1 MSPERW
7 RQIEDVYCD
16 ALELELT
23 ARAAFL
29 DQACAG
35 DDELRREVESL
46 VAAHEQAGHFI
57 TTPAMDVVARQM
69 AERHSQ
75 GRAQDYAARRAA
87 SSTNPFNP
95 TSHDA
100 SLGTEAVSALLPGT
114 LLGSRYLVE
123 REIGKG
129 GVGEVYLARDR
140 KLLDAPVVV
149 KVLREQLRDSSHR
162 EWFERKFEQEIAAL
176 SRIDH
181 PGVVRALDV
190 GELDDGR
197 AYFVMQYVP
206 GVCLRLALEP
216 RGMGLGR
223 AAYLLGQT
231 GHALTAAHRH
241 GVIHRDL
248 KPENIMLQPTG
259 DEEIVKLIDFGIA
272 TVLDD
277 ANASGITTTTV
288 IGTREYM
295 APEQLMGR
303 PEAASDTFALGVI
316 AYEMLTGRRPFNP
329 ANVAEL
335 YEAQRRA
342 DFTRPRELRT
352 ELPVAAEEAIIKALA
367 FDPGRRY
374 ARAKDFTDALAR
386 ALLSESDASGA
397 EVYAAPSASLPTRP
411 DAAPCRMPVWPA
423 VAAMVVIIAGAGAT
437 IWWRIQSRTPEVVT
451 AVEPPAAALPERQL
465 SYSLTARKDPR
476 RHPQGKPFLLPGEII
491 FEAGYHVR
499 LNLTSPQDGHL
510 YVINEG
516 PARAGSLPD
525 YIILFPEAA
534 SESAA
539 IPAGRSVQIP
549 PPSGRPEDDWFVFD
563 EEEGVEKVWLV
574 WAARPVAEF
583 EAVKRRANAQERGV
597 ISDPDEIKSVAAYLG
612 RHATMKPEVERDD
625 AHTLTRLKA
634 RGEALVGLVR
644 LQHR

>member
-7 RQIEDVYCD
+7 RQIEDIYCD
-16 ALELELT
+16 ALELDLT
-23 ARAAFL
+23 ARATFL

-46 VAAHEQAGHFI
+46 IAAHEQAGHFI
-57 TTPAMDVVARQM
+57 TTPAMDMVARQM

-75 GRAQDYAARRAA
+75 DEAALRAA
-87 SSTNPFNP
+87 ASTNPFNP
-95 TSHDA
+95 TAHDA
-100 SLGTEAVSALLPGT
+100 SADTQAVPALLPGS
-114 LLGSRYLVE
+114 LLGERYLVE

-162 EWFERKFEQEIAAL
+162 AWFERKFKQEIAAL
-176 SRIDH
+176 ARIDH

-206 GVCLRLALEP
+206 GVSLRTALEP

-248 KPENIMLQPTG
+248 KPENIMLQPAG

-303 PEAASDTFALGVI
+303 PEAASDIFALGVI
-316 AYEMLTGRRPFNP
+316 AYEMLTGRRPFSP
-329 ANVAEL
+329 TNVAAL
-335 YEAQRRA
+335 YETQRKA
-342 DFTRPRELRT
+342 DFTRPRELRP
-352 ELPVAAEEAIIKALA
+352 ELPAAAEEAISKALA
-367 FDPGRRY
+367 FDPARRY

-386 ALLSESDASGA
+386 ALVNDSDAPGA
-397 EVYAAPSASLPTRP
+397 EVYAPSSSFLRTRP
-411 DAAPCRMPVWPA
+411 DAAPRRMPVWLA
-423 VAAMVVIIAGAGAT
+423 VAAMFLIVAGAGAA
-437 IWWRIQSRTPEVVT
+437 IWWRVQNRTPGVVT
-451 AVEPPAAALPERQL
+451 AVEPPPTAALPERQL

-476 RHPQGKPFLLPGEII
+476 RYPQSKPFLLPGEII

-499 LNLTSPQDGHL
+499 LNLTSPQDGYL

-525 YIILFPEAA
+525 YVILFPEAA
-534 SESAA
+534 SDSAA

-549 PPSGRPEDDWFVFD
+549 PPSARPADDWFVFD
-563 EEEGVEKVWLV
+563 EEEGVEKIWLV
-574 WAARPVAEF
+574 WAERPVAEL

-597 ISDPDEIKSVAAYLG
+597 IGDPDEIKSVAAYLG
-612 RHATMKPEVERDD
+612 RHATTKPEVERDD

-634 RGEALVGLVR
+634 RGETLVGLVR

>member
-7 RQIEDVYCD
+7 RQIENIYCD
-16 ALELELT
+16 ALELDLT

-29 DQACAG
+29 GQACAG

-46 VAAHEQAGHFI
+46 IAAHEQAGHFI

-69 AERHSQ
+69 ADRHSQ
-75 GRAQDYAARRAA
+75 DDAARRAA

-95 TSHDA
+95 TAHDA
-100 SLGTEAVSALLPGT
+100 SSDTQAVPALLPGT
-114 LLGSRYLVE
+114 LLGGRYLVE
-123 REIGKG
+123 KEIGKG

-140 KLLDAPVVV
+140 KLLDTPVVV

-162 EWFERKFEQEIAAL
+162 AWFEQKFKQEIAAL

-206 GVCLRLALEP
+206 GVSLRTALEP
-216 RGMGLGR
+216 RGMELGR
-223 AAYLLGQT
+223 AAYLLRQT

-248 KPENIMLQPTG
+248 KPENIMLQPAG

-303 PEAASDTFALGVI
+303 PEAASDIFALGVI

-329 ANVAEL
+329 ANVAAL
-335 YEAQRRA
+335 YEAQRKA
-342 DFTRPRELRT
+342 DFTRPRELRA
-352 ELPVAAEEAIIKALA
+352 ELPAAAEEAISKALA
-367 FDPGRRY
+367 FDPARRY

-386 ALLSESDASGA
+386 TLVGETDPPGAGAYAPAS
-397 EVYAAPSASLPTRP
+397 SPTPR
-411 DAAPCRMPVWPA
+411 RMPVWLA
-423 VAAMVVIIAGAGAT
+423 VAAMLLIVAGAGAA
-437 IWWRIQSRTPEVVT
+437 IWWRVQNRAPGVVNALQPPPT
-451 AVEPPAAALPERQL
+451 AAPPERQL

-476 RHPQGKPFLLPGEII
+476 RYPQSKPFLLPGEII

-516 PARAGSLPD
+516 PARAGTLPD
-525 YIILFPEAA
+525 YVILFPEAT
-534 SESAA
+534 SGSAA

-549 PPSGRPEDDWFVFD
+549 PPSARPEDDWFVFD

-574 WAARPVAEF
+574 WAERPVAEL

-612 RHATMKPEVERDD
+612 RHAATKPEVERDD

-634 RGEALVGLVR
+634 RGETLVGLVR